1 MMKRESP
8 SQPAFVHLRI
18 LVVLVLFFAG
28 SLLALL
34 ALGFYP
40 GASASAQAPRQNQS
54 SSASPFQPVA
64 ADHIS
69 WGGGVMPATT
79 TGAVS
84 EQPSAENLAPSE
96 TASAQPVMVPTRS
109 SFMASWKSVTG
120 AAGYRLDVST
130 SPLFKSFV
138 NGYENLDVG
147 DTTSRIVSGLS
158 PGTNY
163 YYRVRSYNVLGTTTN
178 SEVMTAT
185 TLTTAAGL
193 VITPTFDSSIT
204 GSSNS
209 AAIQS
214 VINQAIAKYQSQ
226 FKDAITVSILFRYAR
241 TAPNGTLLSSGVSR
255 SDFPI
260 YFIAWSTFITA
271 LKADAKTAND
281 TTANASLPASALSTN
296 IVVTSAN
303 GKAVGLGALTPL
315 GMCANGSVAIGCPY
329 DGIVTL
335 NAGISYSFTRPPSSS
350 NYDAQRQV
358 EHETDEVLGLGS
370 FLNLGGSNLRPQDL
384 FSWSAAGVRNRTSSG
399 TRYFSINSGTTN
411 IVNFNQTSGFDFG
424 DWLSSS
430 CPQAHPYVQNAF
442 VCPAQFAD
450 VTASSP
456 EGINLD
462 VIGYDLVIP
471 PAAPTAKAATNITT
485 TSFTANWSSVSGA
498 TSYLLDVSTSS
509 TFSTFLTGYQNL
521 NLGTVITRS
530 VSGLSAGKT
539 YYYRVRTLSSAGTS
553 GNSNVISVTTVPAAP
568 VASAATNITTTSFTA
583 HWSSVSGA
591 TSYLLDVSTS
601 STFSSFV
608 TGFQSRNVGN
618 VTSFSVTGL
627 TASTTYYYRVR
638 ALGGGGTSTN
648 SNVIKVA
655 TVPLAKAATNVKTT
669 SFTANW
675 SGVTGATSYQLDVS
689 TSNTFSSF
697 VTGFQNRNVGTVTS
711 FNVTGLT
718 AGTTYYY
725 RMRVVSSS
733 GTSANSN
740 VISVATVPLVPTA
753 KAATNVTTTS
763 FTANWGSVTGAT
775 SYQLDVS
782 TSSSFSSFV
791 TGFQNR
797 NVGTVTSFNVTGLT
811 TKTTYFYRVRAND
824 SGGTSVNSNV
834 VSVKTL

>member
-8 SQPAFVHLRI
+8 SQPAFVHLRF

-28 SLLALL
+28 ALLALL

-40 GASASAQAPRQNQS
+40 GASASAQAPGQNQS
-54 SSASPFQPVA
+54 SSATPFQPVA

-96 TASAQPVMVPTRS
+96 AVPSQPVMAPTRS
-109 SFMASWKSVTG
+109 SFMATWGSVSG
-120 AAGYRLDVST
+120 ATGYRLDVST
-130 SPLFKSFV
+130 SASFNSFV
-138 NGYENLDVG
+138 SGYENLDVG
-147 DTTSRIVSGLS
+147 NTTSRIVSGLS
-158 PGTNY
+158 PGTSY
-163 YYRVRSYNVLGTTTN
+163 YYRVRGYNVLGTNNN

-185 TLTTAAGL
+185 TSTTLTGL
-193 VITPTFDSSIT
+193 VVTPTFDSSIT
-204 GSSNS
+204 GNVNS

-214 VINQAIAKYQSQ
+214 VINKAIAIFQAR
-226 FKDAITVSILFRYAR
+226 FKDALTVSILFRYS
-241 TAPNGTLLSSGVSR
+241 TKAPNGTLLSGGVSR

-260 YFIAWSTFITA
+260 YFIAWNTFITA

-281 TTANASLPASALSTN
+281 TTANASLPTSALSTN
-296 IVVTSAN
+296 IAVSSAN
-303 GKAVGLGALTPL
+303 GRTVGLVTAP
-315 GMCANGSVAIGCPY
+315 GMCANGSVSLTCPY

-335 NAGISYSFTRPPSSS
+335 NSGISYSFTRPPGSSS
-350 NYDAQRQV
+350 YDAQRQV

-384 FSWSAAGVRNRTSSG
+384 FSWSAAGTRNRTSSG

-411 IVNFNQTSGFDFG
+411 IVNFNQTPGFDFG
-424 DWLSSS
+424 DWLGGTT
-430 CPQAHPYVQNAF
+430 CPQAKPFVQNAF

-450 VTASSP
+450 VTASSA

-471 PAAPTAKAATNITT
+471 PAAPTAKAATNVTT
-485 TSFTANWSSVSGA
+485 TSFTANWSSVSGT

-521 NLGTVITRS
+521 NLGTVISRS

-568 VASAATNITTTSFTA
+568 TASAATNVTNSGFTA
-583 HWSSVSGA
+583 HWSSVTGA

-601 STFSSFV
+601 STFSTFV
-608 TGFQSRNVGN
+608 TGYQNLGVGN
-618 VTSFSVTGL
+618 VISRSVSGL
-627 TASTTYYYRVR
+627 SAGRTYYYRVR
-638 ALGGGGTSTN
+638 AHTSGGTS
-648 SNVIKVA
+648 V
-655 TVPLAKAATNVKTT
+655 
-669 SFTANW
+669 
-675 SGVTGATSYQLDVS
+675 
-689 TSNTFSSF
+689 
-697 VTGFQNRNVGTVTS
+697 
-711 FNVTGLT
+711 
-718 AGTTYYY
+718 
-725 RMRVVSSS
+725 
-733 GTSANSN
+733 NSN
-740 VISVATVPLVPTA
+740 VISVATVPAAPA
-753 KAATNVTTTS
+753 ASAATNITS
-763 FTANWGSVTGAT
+763 SGFTAHWSSVTGAT
-775 SYQLDVS
+775 SYRLDVS
-782 TSSSFSSFV
+782 TSSTFSTFL
-791 TGFQNR
+791 TGYQNL
-797 NVGTVTSFNVTGLT
+797 NVGNVISRSVTGLI
-811 TKTTYFYRVRAND
+811 TKTTYFYRVRASD